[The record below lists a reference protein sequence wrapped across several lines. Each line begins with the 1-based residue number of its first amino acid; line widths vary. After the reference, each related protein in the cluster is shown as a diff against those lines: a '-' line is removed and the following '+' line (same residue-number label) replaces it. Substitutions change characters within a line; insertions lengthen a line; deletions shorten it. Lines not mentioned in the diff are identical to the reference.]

1 MNHPDFAQQSQAA
14 KDQIAAVHADNP
26 QAQKTIQH
34 QLLVPIALSHILPP
48 GVSGL
53 FIAMILFMMIS
64 CDATYLHSWGSII
77 IQDVIMPF
85 RKKPFTPRQHL
96 WMLRLGIALVAI
108 YAFFFGL
115 YFNQVTY
122 ILMFFALT
130 GAIWLGG
137 AGAVILGGLYWKRGT
152 TQGAYSGLIV
162 GSLLAVMAIG
172 LEQTWT
178 KVVPILTKWFPNWQM
193 LADYPD
199 KFPING
205 QWMYLISMVA
215 AVIVYVIVS
224 LITCREPF
232 NMDRMLHRGE
242 YAVENKNIERTSGSK
257 RRFSLSVFL
266 GFDEQFTR
274 SDKLLSWSV
283 FIWTMLNFAIF
294 IFVIIAN
301 FFSSWSNKAW
311 ADYFFVFS
319 IVVPL
324 IIGAITSV
332 WFTIGGTWD
341 LRRMFQR
348 LKEQKRNDLDDG
360 RVVGHMNADDLAR
373 FGKEADKLATDEIN
387 IEGATQK
394 IKSSLREEI
403 Q

>member
-1 MNHPDFAQQSQAA
+1 
-14 KDQIAAVHADNP
+14 
-26 QAQKTIQH
+26 
-34 QLLVPIALSHILPP
+34 
-48 GVSGL
+48 
-53 FIAMILFMMIS
+53 
-64 CDATYLHSWGSII
+64 
-77 IQDVIMPF
+77 
-85 RKKPFTPRQHL
+85 
-96 WMLRLGIALVAI
+96 
-108 YAFFFGL
+108 
-115 YFNQVTY
+115 
-122 ILMFFALT
+122 
-130 GAIWLGG
+130 
-137 AGAVILGGLYWKRGT
+137 
-152 TQGAYSGLIV
+152 
-162 GSLLAVMAIG
+162 
-172 LEQTWT
+172 
-178 KVVPILTKWFPNWQM
+178 
-193 LADYPD
+193 
-199 KFPING
+199 
-205 QWMYLISMVA
+205 
-215 AVIVYVIVS
+215 
-224 LITCREPF
+224 
-232 NMDRMLHRGE
+232 
-242 YAVENKNIERTSGSK
+242 VENKNIERTSGSK